1 MKKKIFML
9 IHVAVRFSI
18 TPKTIDNT
26 NRCCVSSVPLFFS
39 FFFTNE
45 RSSRNNGHCPYP
57 GPAAGRHG
65 HLPPQTHSEIV
76 HCNSASNDRPES
88 GKDYDAM
95 LLLVFCLRKNM
106 TVCDLIS
113 VLFSGQIYSS
123 ILLESV

>member
-1 MKKKIFML
+1 MYEKKKKIY
-9 IHVAVRFSI
+9 AAARFSI
-18 TPKTIDNT
+18 IPNTVDNA
-26 NRCCVSSVPLFFS
+26 NGCCVSSVALFS
-39 FFFTNE
+39 FIFLTNQ

-65 HLPPQTHSEIV
+65 HLSPQTHSEIM

-88 GKDYDAM
+88 SKDYDAM

-106 TVCDLIS
+106 TICDLIS
-113 VLFSGQIYSS
+113 VLLSGQIYSS